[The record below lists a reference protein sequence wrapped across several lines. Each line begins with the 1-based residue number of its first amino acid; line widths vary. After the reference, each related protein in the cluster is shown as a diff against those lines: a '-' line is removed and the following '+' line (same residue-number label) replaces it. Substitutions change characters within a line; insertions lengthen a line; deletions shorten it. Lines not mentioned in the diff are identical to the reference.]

1 MELYLTVESPRTTQH
16 RHLSITK
23 YLKQDFASEKK
34 MATVPRPDE
43 WCIKK
48 LNDMV
53 KLRPFSAYHKTRKY
67 DPL

>member
-1 MELYLTVESPRTTQH
+1 MELYLTGVSPEATRH

-23 YLKQDFASEKK
+23 YLKQKFSKQK
-34 MATVPRPDE
+34 GFVTIPKPDE
-43 WCIKK
+43 WCIKR

-53 KLRPFSAYHKTRKY
+53 KLRPFSAYQKTRKY